1 MREEGEEK
9 VVVEDE
15 DEDEIQMVRSEGVIC
30 ETVARDLQIFVYVSL
45 AA

>member
-9 VVVEDE
+9 VVVE